1 MQVRSL
7 ANAAKLLSPVIARFG
22 QLNHPK
28 WRKRPFWALRATIA
42 IAALILSVGLAF
54 SKLLG
59 KFTQITMVAITEPQ
73 KGTQQHHMTTGDSLA
88 AYPHPHATLQRP
100 KIFNFFHIGS
110 IFIKNHL
117 FLISSV
123 LDCFTAAQRYRSRLG
138 FRPRTTYPHP
148 PPSSFVPRA
157 IFTAARPKM
166 SNT

>member
-1 MQVRSL
+1 MVQFRCE
-7 ANAAKLLSPVIARFG
+7 AKGRYPGSTSSTIRDP
-22 QLNHPK
+22 
-28 WRKRPFWALRATIA
+28 RAQQ
-42 IAALILSVGLAF
+42 SVGLAF

-59 KFTQITMVAITEPQ
+59 KITQITMVAITEPQ
-73 KGTQQHHMTTGDSLA
+73 KGTQQHRMTTGDNLA
-88 AYPHPHATLQRP
+88 AYHHPHATLQRP
-100 KIFNFFHIGS
+100 KIFNLLFFSIHIGS